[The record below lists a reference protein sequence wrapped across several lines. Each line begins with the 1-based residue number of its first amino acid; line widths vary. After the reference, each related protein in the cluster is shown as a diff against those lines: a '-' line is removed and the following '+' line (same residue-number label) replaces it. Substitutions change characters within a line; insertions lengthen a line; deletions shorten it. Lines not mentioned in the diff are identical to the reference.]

1 MDNKGHHICMHHQGV
16 YTFCFYLYRYTK
28 IHSCSEVLKQLFKN
42 LLLFL
47 PLRLLFPLTSPS
59 VWMQVR
65 QFGEKSMES
74 SSIVIVR
81 SGKHA

>member
-1 MDNKGHHICMHHQGV
+1 MYVYTMHHQGV
-16 YTFCFYLYRYTK
+16 YTFCFYLYRYAK
-28 IHSCSEVLKQLFKN
+28 IHSCSEVLKQLFQN

-47 PLRLLFPLTSPS
+47 PLRLLLPLTSPS
-59 VWMQVR
+59 VWIQVR

-81 SGKHA
+81 SRKT

>member
-1 MDNKGHHICMHHQGV
+1 MVNKGHHICMHHPGV

-28 IHSCSEVLKQLFKN
+28 LHSCSEVPKQLFKN
-42 LLLFL
+42 LLFL
-47 PLRLLFPLTSPS
+47 PLTLLFPLTSPS

>member
-1 MDNKGHHICMHHQGV
+1 MDNKGHHVCMHHQGV
-16 YTFCFYLYRYTK
+16 NTFCFYLYRYTK
-28 IHSCSEVLKQLFKN
+28 IHSCSDVLKQLFKN

-47 PLRLLFPLTSPS
+47 PLRLLLPLTSPS
-59 VWMQVR
+59 VWIQVR

-81 SGKHA
+81 SRKT